1 MSEEAV
7 VSLNRPRA
15 SDIAYERLRQM
26 VLTLELPPGSVLN
39 EQAIAT
45 ELGLGRMP
53 VREAIARLALDRFV
67 TVQPRRGAVVT
78 GFSLEDVLDMF
89 DAREAIE
96 CGVAHIAAIRA
107 TPEDVARLRE
117 LVHGADRARE
127 GTDHEA
133 FLHDD
138 HEIHA
143 TLIHMVR
150 NPLLQD
156 AADRLLSHNLRF
168 WRSYWSARPA
178 KHATMVSHSE
188 LLEALEQHDPDRAVE
203 AMRRH
208 IADSRAL
215 LQSSFQLSTS
225 RAVV

>member
-1 MSEEAV
+1 MSD
-7 VSLNRPRA
+7 NRPRA
-15 SDIAYERLRQM
+15 SDIAYEKLRDM
-26 VLTLELPPGSVLN
+26 VLTLELPPGTVIN
-39 EQAIAT
+39 EQALAT

-78 GFSLEDVLDMF
+78 GFTLEDVLDMF

-107 TPEDVARLRE
+107 TPEDVERLRR
-117 LVHGADRARE
+117 LVHGADRARA

-156 AADRLLSHNLRF
+156 AADRLLAHNLRF
-168 WRSYWSARPA
+168 WRSYWSSRPA
-178 KHATMVSHSE
+178 KHATMVSHTS
-188 LLEALEQHDPDRAVE
+188 LLEALQQHDPDRAVE
-203 AMRRH
+203 AMRQH
-208 IADSRAL
+208 IADSRVL
-215 LQSSFQLSTS
+215 LQSSFQLSPS
-225 RAVV
+225 HIAG